1 LSLSI
6 SIGVVMQLAALPR
19 SFRCSV
25 PARALVF
32 GLLVGRLGL
41 RSPDATLDLTIAAF
55 VMGAAAFGLLTVLPV
70 LAHQKR
76 LAPHLARYG
85 PFLILAYAQAV
96 VVVVALLL
104 LSIFGLA

>member
-1 LSLSI
+1 
-6 SIGVVMQLAALPR
+6 MQLAALPR

-41 RSPDATLDLTIAAF
+41 RSPDATLDLTVAAF

-76 LAPHLARYG
+76 LAPHLAKYG